1 MIKAVLKGEIKTQEA
16 SVAKLWKEQESITEL
31 SPEGSNPPKSLDLG
45 AGRWPGPIIW
55 DFTET
60 FREPL
65 IALETWLDPCPQG
78 NQVTPC

>member
-45 AGRWPGPIIW
+45 GGADQVPSSEI
-55 DFTET
+55 
-60 FREPL
+60 L
-65 IALETWLDPCPQG
+65 QKHSG
-78 NQVTPC
+78 NPW